1 MNEWIISIIDIKLF
15 NLVIMIIFNYN
26 FKKNITHT
34 HVLIIIKLGN
44 FLKYSITYIHVK
56 KQVLGSF

>member
-15 NLVIMIIFNYN
+15 NLAIMIIFNYN
-26 FKKNITHT
+26 LKKNITHT

>member
-26 FKKNITHT
+26 LKKYITHT